1 MSLTLRLLPGEL
13 TVVRLPPDSRIPAWL
28 PLSSQPLTSVTVT
41 DKELSII
48 CPSPIVPVGLTSE
61 PGYRALRVESK
72 LDFSAIGI
80 LSSILNPLAAAGVNI
95 LSVSTFDT
103 DYILVP
109 SSKLDAALA
118 ALRPHFQLI

>member
-1 MSLTLRLLPGEL
+1 M
-13 TVVRLPPDSRIPAWL
+13 
-28 PLSSQPLTSVTVT
+28 
-41 DKELSII
+41 
-48 CPSPIVPVGLTSE
+48 GLTSE
-61 PGYRALRVESK
+61 PGYRALRVEDK
-72 LDFSAIGI
+72 LEFSAIGV

-109 SSKLDAALA
+109 SSKLEAALA

>member
-1 MSLTLRLLPGEL
+1 M
-13 TVVRLPPDSRIPAWL
+13 
-28 PLSSQPLTSVTVT
+28 
-41 DKELSII
+41 I

-61 PGYRALRVESK
+61 PGYRALRVEDK
-72 LDFSAIGI
+72 LEFSAVGI

-109 SSKLDAALA
+109 SSKLEAALA
-118 ALRPHFQLI
+118 ALGPHFKLI

>member
-1 MSLTLRLLPGEL
+1 MSLTLRVLPGEL

-28 PLSSQPLTSVTVT
+28 PLSYQPLTSVTVT

-48 CPSPIVPVGLTSE
+48 CPSPVVPDGLTDE
-61 PGYRALRVESK
+61 PGYRVLRVEDK
-72 LDFSAIGI
+72 LEFSAIGV

-95 LSVSTFDT
+95 LSLSTFDT

-109 SSKLDAALA
+109 SSKLEAALA
-118 ALRPHFQLI
+118 ALRPHFQLS